1 MYEIVALLLFVS
13 QLPNL
18 SIIYA
23 VEIQLVKQKLQQYT
37 RNVVKKTKDIYRS
50 WYEYF
55 YPVEKIVKKEIR
67 TIPYEDKYKEKF
79 RLLENNNATSDLKNN
94 ILIEE
99 TPIGNVI
106 MFYNPENFRFEFYA
120 DKSIPFRYL
129 ETVARRYVIMFNC
142 KSVFIEPTHGK
153 HKKTNGFLYLGKTA
167 NYSFLK
173 KVEKHITNK
182 KINVSFKE
190 FKNMKL

>member
-1 MYEIVALLLFVS
+1 MYEIIALLLFVS
-13 QLPNL
+13 QIQNV

-37 RNVVKKTKDIYRS
+37 RNVVKKTRDIYRS

-55 YPVEKIVKKEIR
+55 YPVEKITKKEIR

-79 RLLENNNATSDLKNN
+79 RLLANDEVTGDLKNN

-120 DKSIPFRYL
+120 EVPPPTTCNRFVSGSLAGGSKAAYFAHSRHGFGVCSL
-129 ETVARRYVIMFNC
+129 LRRA
-142 KSVFIEPTHGK
+142 S
-153 HKKTNGFLYLGKTA
+153 A
-167 NYSFLK
+167 SR
-173 KVEKHITNK
+173 
-182 KINVSFKE
+182 
-190 FKNMKL
+190 